1 MDRSRLSSPLL
12 FLLRTGVPFAV
23 CASAAE
29 VEAEFP
35 FAAGTDSTGR
45 AQAVS
50 DAAGRVLIE
59 SPEFPRG
66 LWVDLVGEAGQ
77 ALAGIQ
83 VEYTGRRDG
92 LVALRCVDP
101 SGLRQETLLWTRAT
115 GDGLRLALRPG
126 EPANLPPGLTAIDWR
141 IEPSV
146 EWLSESNWLI
156 GWAAVAAFLRN
167 YSGSW
172 DGWFTVRLGESSIA
186 VDMNQTGAIE
196 TLVPQLQGTHV
207 PGIDALAEGPAFA
220 VLGYDGGLLGRGVIL
235 ETATSGLL
243 EDGRLEEAV
252 LEALGQSEEAR
263 VTLQEAVSLTRLE
276 ASGRGIRSLAG
287 IEHFA
292 GLRALDLND
301 NQIVDVS
308 PLASVTNLDWLS
320 LNHNGIVD
328 VSPLASLTWL
338 ARLFLRNNEIVDASP
353 LASLELEWL
362 DLGGNQIRDIGS
374 FMDTF
379 VRGARLSL
387 EGNPL
392 SDHAINEQIPALEAR
407 GVTVTY

>member
-1 MDRSRLSSPLL
+1 MCLSPTDRTDRALTELRNPSARVTPRTVRALQVGEALWRRHLMDRSRLSSPLL

-101 SGLRQETLLWTRAT
+101 SGLRQESLLWTRAT

-196 TLVPQLQGTHV
+196 TLVPQLQRTHV

-263 VTLQEAVSLTRLE
+263 VTLQEAASLTRLE

-308 PLASVTNLDWLS
+308 PLAS
-320 LNHNGIVD
+320 
-328 VSPLASLTWL
+328 
-338 ARLFLRNNEIVDASP
+338 
-353 LASLELEWL
+353 LELEWL
-362 DLGGNQIRDIGS
+362 DLGGNQVRDIGS

-407 GVTVTY
+407 GVQVDY